1 MSAEHEEEERGEHA
15 KMASIGDDSRD
26 DKSQLPGFIHKLL
39 RMLAP
44 GENENTI
51 AWGDNGTTV
60 LIKDRMAFETK
71 VIPQYFKHSNLPSF
85 VRQLNLYGFHKTT
98 QDPDVC
104 EFRHKHF
111 KRDHEHLLQ
120 HIRRKQVVEKPDAG
134 CGSIQAGRQPPH
146 RGQQPTHQQH
156 PHLRPTTDLWYDALT
171 DVRMRLTQIET
182 QVMLLEHNR
191 ETERNTV
198 IQFMEQCQQH
208 QRLVSERLSR
218 LECILAGSVAN
229 LQDQTAA
236 AAKSAL
242 PAGSVIGAV
251 SQAFPQASAD
261 KQQLVGGKRPR
272 DDDAQIS
279 LHAGLLGLSMGRAG
293 GEGGAVGTMVSG
305 LNGSASGT
313 WLKCVVCMYA
323 YLPACMHCMH
333 MSVCA
338 CLYL

>member
-1 MSAEHEEEERGEHA
+1 MEGGEERRRDQHGSGER
-15 KMASIGDDSRD
+15 S
-26 DKSQLPGFIHKLL
+26 
-39 RMLAP
+39 
-44 GENENTI
+44 
-51 AWGDNGTTV
+51 
-60 LIKDRMAFETK
+60 
-71 VIPQYFKHSNLPSF
+71 
-85 VRQLNLYGFHKTT
+85 
-98 QDPDVC
+98 
-104 EFRHKHF
+104 
-111 KRDHEHLLQ
+111 
-120 HIRRKQVVEKPDAG
+120 
-134 CGSIQAGRQPPH
+134 
-146 RGQQPTHQQH
+146 
-156 PHLRPTTDLWYDALT
+156 
-171 DVRMRLTQIET
+171 
-182 QVMLLEHNR
+182 
-191 ETERNTV
+191 
-198 IQFMEQCQQH
+198 
-208 QRLVSERLSR
+208 
-218 LECILAGSVAN
+218 LAGSVAN

-251 SQAFPQASAD
+251 GQAFPQASAD

-313 WLKCVVCMYA
+313 WLKCVVCMSA

>member
-15 KMASIGDDSRD
+15 KMASNGDDNPN

-44 GENENTI
+44 GENEN
-51 AWGDNGTTV
+51 AVGWGGNGTTV

-146 RGQQPTHQQH
+146 RGQQPTHQQ
-156 PHLRPTTDLWYDALT
+156 
-171 DVRMRLTQIET
+171 
-182 QVMLLEHNR
+182 
-191 ETERNTV
+191 
-198 IQFMEQCQQH
+198 
-208 QRLVSERLSR
+208 LS
-218 LECILAGSVAN
+218 LIH
-229 LQDQTAA
+229 
-236 AAKSAL
+236 
-242 PAGSVIGAV
+242 I
-251 SQAFPQASAD
+251 
-261 KQQLVGGKRPR
+261 
-272 DDDAQIS
+272 
-279 LHAGLLGLSMGRAG
+279 
-293 GEGGAVGTMVSG
+293 
-305 LNGSASGT
+305 
-313 WLKCVVCMYA
+313 
-323 YLPACMHCMH
+323 
-333 MSVCA
+333 
-338 CLYL
+338 